1 MQPLVRYLRLWRR
14 FVTLAL
20 VREAEYRLNFAV
32 NVLEGFA
39 QLGVVVLTYALVY
52 RFTDRVAGWT
62 AAEALMLVGVYRA
75 LDGLLALQIAPNL
88 MRMSR
93 YIGEGELDFI
103 LLSPVSSQFLVSLRW
118 LQLPEIVNV
127 LIGVAL
133 TIYAGGRAGI
143 TWSAPHVLDAL
154 VLAGCGLVLLYCLW
168 FALVTLAFW
177 LVKVEALGFLFY
189 DVWQAGRYPVDY
201 FKTSVR
207 LLLTFIFP
215 VAFATTFPTQA
226 LRGDVDPRLLVV
238 GPALAALALLLAHRF
253 WTFAVRRYSSA
264 SS

>member
-1 MQPLVRYLRLWRR
+1 MSLVKYLVLWKR

-39 QLGVVVLTYALVY
+39 QLAVVVLTYALVY

-62 AAEALMLVGVYRA
+62 AAEALMLVGIYRA
-75 LDGLLALQIAPNL
+75 LDGLLALQIAPNM

-118 LQLPEIVNV
+118 LHPPEIVNV

-133 TIYAGGRAGI
+133 TFYAGRRAGV
-143 TWSAPHVLDAL
+143 TWDAPHVLNAI
-154 VLAGCGLVLLYCLW
+154 VLAGCGLILLYSLW

-177 LVKVEALGFLFY
+177 LVKVESLGLLFY

-201 FKTSVR
+201 FKGTIR
-207 LLLTFIFP
+207 ILLTFILP
-215 VAFATTFPTQA
+215 VAFATTFPAQA
-226 LRGDVDPRLLVV
+226 LRGDVDPRLLGV
-238 GPALAALALLLAHRF
+238 GPALAALSLLLTHRF
-253 WTFAVRRYSSA
+253 WSFAVRRYASA